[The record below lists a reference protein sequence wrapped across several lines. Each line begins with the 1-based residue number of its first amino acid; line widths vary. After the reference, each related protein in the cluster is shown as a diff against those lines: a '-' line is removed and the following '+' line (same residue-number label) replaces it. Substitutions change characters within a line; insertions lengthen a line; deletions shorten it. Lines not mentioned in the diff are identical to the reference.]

1 MAESFT
7 NSPSEFEKIMKMLRD
22 EVENFTRSQEDPR
35 ILILGAT
42 GVGKSSLINAMFGK
56 KISPVNTVASTT
68 REFSTHSYDLNG
80 TTINITDSPGYGEV
94 GNDEEYSD
102 QVANESGAHHVI
114 VLVLKSDEK
123 GYERDLHVVKRVSEG
138 LPLEKPILVVLNQI
152 DKVKPSREWEPRSYN
167 LDDPPGPDE
176 SHKLRN
182 IREKISLVRDQFQR
196 ACGGRRL
203 TIVPT
208 MADEEEGE
216 CFGIQDFRDAL
227 YRVIP
232 EVAKYRLLMA
242 IKVSVEI
249 IEKKVAKVIRVA
261 AGAAGTAVAVNPI
274 PVSDFLVLAPIQIGM
289 ILKIGALYRK
299 KMDKKSSIELVAT
312 LGAGLGARTLFQ
324 GIVSLLPA
332 VKNLIG
338 PPIAIAATATMG
350 KAAQKYFA
358 TGQSASK
365 QQLRKMMQEELA
377 KSGE

>member
-1 MAESFT
+1 MAESFA
-7 NSPSEFEKIMKMLRD
+7 NSPFEKILTMLQD

-42 GVGKSSLINAMFGK
+42 GVGKSSLINAMFGQK
-56 KISPVNTVASTT
+56 KSPVNTVASTT
-68 REFSTHSYDLNG
+68 RDFSTHSYDLNG
-80 TTINITDSPGYGEV
+80 TTIDITDSPGYGEA
-94 GNDEEYSD
+94 GHDEEYSD
-102 QVANESGAHHVI
+102 QVVSESGGHHVI

-123 GYERDLHVVKRVSEG
+123 GYERDLRVIKRLSEG

-152 DKVKPSREWEPRSYN
+152 DKVKPSREWDPRSYN
-167 LDDPPGPDE
+167 LNDPPGPDE

-182 IREKISLVRDQFQR
+182 MREKISLVRDQFQR
-196 ACGGRRL
+196 ACGDRRL
-203 TIVPT
+203 IIVPT

-227 YRVIP
+227 YNVMP

-242 IKVSVEI
+242 IKVSIEI
-249 IEKKVAKVIRVA
+249 IEKKVAKVIGLA
-261 AGAAGTAVAVNPI
+261 AVAAGTAVAVNPI
-274 PVSDFLVLAPIQIGM
+274 PVSDFLVLAPLQIGM
-289 ILKIGALYRK
+289 ILKVGALYRK
-299 KMDKKSSIELVAT
+299 KIDSKSALEMVAA

-324 GIVSLLPA
+324 GIVSLFPV
-332 VKNLIG
+332 VKNLLG

-365 QQLRKMMQEELA
+365 QQLEQMMQDELG
-377 KSGE
+377 KSGR